1 MTVLA
6 EELAALPS
14 MTKAE
19 LGECWEKT
27 RAGPVPNVPVSL
39 LRPLLASVL
48 QERRLGGVPAA
59 VRRELMRAAEAG
71 GETSVAT
78 PRAGPG
84 TRLVREWNGQT
95 IAVEVMDEGYS
106 YGGKVWPSLSRI
118 ARAVT
123 GTHCSG
129 PRFFGL
135 APND

>member
-1 MTVLA
+1 MTPLA
-6 EELAALPS
+6 EELAALPF
-14 MTKAE
+14 MTKAK
-19 LGECWEKT
+19 LAECWEKA
-27 RAGPVPNVPVSL
+27 RAGPVPNAPVSL

-71 GETSVAT
+71 GEPSIAS

-95 IAVEVMDEGYS
+95 IAVEVLEEGYA
-106 YGGKVWPSLSRI
+106 YDGKVWSSLSRI

-135 APND
+135 TAGG